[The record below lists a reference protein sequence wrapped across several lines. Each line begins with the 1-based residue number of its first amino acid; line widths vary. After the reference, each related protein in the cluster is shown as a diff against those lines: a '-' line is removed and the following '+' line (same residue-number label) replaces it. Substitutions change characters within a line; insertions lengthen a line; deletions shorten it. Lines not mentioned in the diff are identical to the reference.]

1 MSTDKKALALTGIAI
16 GFAVVALISFLS
28 LSNGQLR
35 QEIKSLKNRSG
46 GQIAESSEK
55 LDSVEKRLKE
65 LDSVEREVKQLD
77 RQVQEN
83 VNIAN
88 DNYDKY
94 NRLVVLVDSVVD
106 DIKGTSKARVLKAI
120 EKIKSDDIKLDGHDR
135 MNEERSG

>member
-1 MSTDKKALALTGIAI
+1 MTSDKKALALTGIAV
-16 GFAVVALISFLS
+16 GLAAVALISYLS
-28 LSNGQLR
+28 VSNGQLC
-35 QEIKSLKNRSG
+35 QEINSLKNRSG

-55 LDSVEKRLKE
+55 MDSVEQRLKE
-65 LDSVEREVKQLD
+65 LD

-120 EKIKSDDIKLDGHDR
+120 EKIKSDDINLDGRDR
-135 MNEERSG
+135 MSEERSG